1 MLVRIL
7 GQGKL
12 ATKQFSNSVCVDRWI
27 APDGAARDAARNLF
41 SKLSARPESGQN
53 CFRDVSISNHFQ
65 RQE

>member
-12 ATKQFSNSVCVDRWI
+12 ATKQFSYSVSVDRCL
-27 APDGAARDAARNLF
+27 AAYDVAQDAARNLF
-41 SKLSARPESGQN
+41 WKYLPAPESGQN

-65 RQE
+65 QQE

>member
-12 ATKQFSNSVCVDRWI
+12 ATKQFSNRNGVDRWL

-41 SKLSARPESGQN
+41 WKNLPARESGQN
-53 CFRDVSISNHFQ
+53 CFRDVPISNHFQ
-65 RQE
+65 QQE

>member
-12 ATKQFSNSVCVDRWI
+12 ATKQFSNSVCVDRWL
-27 APDGAARDAARNLF
+27 APDGAARDAARNLVL
-41 SKLSARPESGQN
+41 KYLPARESGQN
-53 CFRDVSISNHFQ
+53 CFRDVSNHFQ